1 MSAGTDEA
9 LTHESSSEGIV
20 EPNRGPEPA
29 PALGTDVNSDAAAA
43 SGWGLSMF

>member
-9 LTHESSSEGIV
+9 LTHESSEGIV
-20 EPNRGPEPA
+20 EPSRGPEPA
-29 PALGTDVNSDAAAA
+29 SAGSADVNSDATAA